1 MPRPAVLIVDPQ
13 AARRKELSR
22 GLASLGYEVIPA
34 IDERQGRRFAEE
46 LGPAVVVAPLGFM
59 DPRAGAPAP
68 QGGVETGN
76 GSRRTL
82 LLLGERDEDG
92 QDLPGEV
99 SYLATGGL
107 AAGELVRRVHVL
119 LLGREV
125 GVEADSQLAS
135 LVGDLELTPL
145 LELLRALERAEVS
158 GRLVHAAGEV
168 TLIRGQVVAA
178 AAGATR
184 GLKAFCRL
192 SHLDSGPVRVVPAA
206 ADDEI
211 ALGRGGGEPEI
222 REDMKALIIRALE
235 DRVHDGP
242 APRSRLRL
250 EIGADFFERSFTAH
264 QKEVLAAIPAA
275 RTVGRLVDALPATDG
290 EVLRALGELVAIG
303 VVEVEEPE
311 AAVRVVTDS
320 TSDLPEEL
328 ARAHGIHVVPLL
340 VIFGDRIYHDG
351 VDLGARE
358 LYERLETGAVSPR
371 TNPPSR
377 ADFLRVYRE
386 VAARQDIFSIH
397 LSEKLS
403 QTVVNAR
410 AVAEEARP
418 VLAALRPAAAGRPL
432 AIEVADS
439 DSISL
444 GLGLQAL
451 FAARMAQRGLDL
463 PAIRGRIEAMR
474 GRMHVLFVVD
484 TLDYLARGG
493 RIGKARALVGK
504 VLGVKPIL
512 GVADG
517 EVVAV
522 DRVRGGRAA
531 HPRLIELF
539 AQRVDP
545 RRPVVAAIGHSK
557 APIWADRLRAL
568 LAERFIAAELMVTEI
583 GPVVGTHCGPGTVG
597 AALFQPTAEELPL
610 IVPLSEP
617 ARNGVFA

>member
-1 MPRPAVLIVDPQ
+1 MPRPAVLLVDPQ

-22 GLASLGYEVIPA
+22 GLSSLGYEVIPA
-34 IDERQGRRFAEE
+34 IDEQQGRRFAEE

-59 DPRAGAPAP
+59 DPRAGAPDP
-68 QGGVETGN
+68 QGRVETGN
-76 GSRRTL
+76 GSPRTL
-82 LLLGERDEDG
+82 LLLGERDQDG
-92 QDLPGEV
+92 QDLPEEV
-99 SYLATGGL
+99 SYLATAGL
-107 AAGELVRRVHVL
+107 AAAELVRRVHVL

-145 LELLRALERAEVS
+145 LELLRALQRAEVS

-168 TLIRGQVVAA
+168 TLIGGQVVAA

-206 ADDEI
+206 ADDET
-211 ALGRGGGEPEI
+211 ALGRGDGGEPEI

-235 DRVHDGP
+235 DRVRDGP

-250 EIGADFFERSFTAH
+250 EIGADFFERSFTPR

-290 EVLRALGELVAIG
+290 EVLRALGELAAMG

-311 AAVRVVTDS
+311 AAVRIVTDS
-320 TSDLPEEL
+320 TSDLPAEL
-328 ARAHGIHVVPLL
+328 ARAHGIHVVPLQ
-340 VIFGDRIYHDG
+340 VIFGDHVYHDG

-358 LYERLETGAVSPR
+358 FYERLEKGGVLPR

-377 ADFLRVYRE
+377 GDFLEAYRE
-386 VAARQDIFSIH
+386 AAARQDILSIH

-403 QTVVNAR
+403 QTVANAR

-418 VLAALRPAAAGRPL
+418 ALAALRPAASGRPL

-439 DSISL
+439 GSISL

-474 GRMHVLFVVD
+474 GRVHVLFVVD

-493 RIGKARALVGK
+493 RIGKARALMGRA
-504 VLGVKPIL
+504 LGVKPIL
-512 GVADG
+512 GVVEG
-517 EVVAV
+517 EVVGV

-545 RRPVVAAIGHSK
+545 QRPVVAAIGHSK

-568 LAERFIAAELMVTEI
+568 LEERFIAAELMVTEI
-583 GPVVGTHCGPGTVG
+583 GPVVGTHSGPGTVG

-610 IVPLSEP
+610 IVPLADP
-617 ARNGVFA
+617 A